1 MTRTVFLAA
10 LLALSGPAF
19 AQHGG
24 IGSQPGGGAMG
35 AGNNGMGGGAMH
47 GGDIGGFRSG
57 SMYPGNAMGSGWHGD
72 SDMGHH
78 GGGGWAAAGAT
89 TIGIWAAMAG
99 GTIAIRRDG
108 FVGGGGGCVPRRTS
122 SNEFSARIKSF
133 LGSGLPSPPKSPFNV
148 PRLRTL
154 SKFAMTPLRL
164 PAFARAARPPSS
176 APPSAAPARSP
187 QKP

>member
-47 GGDIGGFRSG
+47 AATLAASAVAACIPATPWAAAGMATATWATIG
-57 SMYPGNAMGSGWHGD
+57 AA
-72 SDMGHH
+72 
-78 GGGGWAAAGAT
+78 WAAAGAT

-108 FVGGGGGCVPRRTS
+108 FMQRRWRVRTACELPRTNLVRG
-122 SNEFSARIKSF
+122 SNRPRQR
-133 LGSGLPSPPKSPFNV
+133 PSVPPKSPLNV
-148 PRLRTL
+148 PRCGLAYSFGKILR
-154 SKFAMTPLRL
+154 
-164 PAFARAARPPSS
+164 
-176 APPSAAPARSP
+176 
-187 QKP
+187 